1 LKTQALLREAASVL
15 RQGQAALDG
24 LAGGLARACA
34 PGGPSAAAALDRFQ
48 PEGFRL
54 AQLAAQVHAAQ
65 SALPAAELGE
75 LEALLTLAGAGMTA
89 NLLREQMPLL
99 AAQIG
104 GTDGAAARF
113 AEDPRVFDLVR
124 VASGTE
130 FNGTVLAEIERR
142 QSFGSD
148 GLDEER
154 RLLRE
159 SFRDFAERRVQP
171 LAERFHREDLLI
183 PDELIRQAAELGC
196 FGLSIP
202 EAYGGVQSRPDALG
216 MVLVTEALC
225 RTSLIFGSLI
235 TRPEILARALL
246 KGGTERQRKRFL
258 PPMASGE
265 KMIAISVTE
274 PDFGSDVAGL
284 QCRARPTP
292 EGWRLTGTKLW
303 CTFAGRA
310 EWIGLLARSE
320 DNPALGAKGLSMFVV
335 EKPAFRE
342 HDFEHRPPGGGRMA
356 GRAIPTM
363 GYRGMHS
370 YELSF
375 EDYLV
380 AAENLVGE
388 EGGRGKG
395 FYLQMEGFAYGRL
408 QTAGRALG
416 VMQAALEAAEAYA
429 HERHVFGRPLIRF
442 PLTQEKLVRMAAMV
456 QSCRQGTYAAARALD
471 GIPDGAAVAGAPAAA
486 ALQAQMAASLVKF
499 QACRQAEWITR
510 EAQQIHGGMG
520 YAEEFAVSRLFAD
533 ARVLSIFEG
542 AEEVLALKVILPALL
557 KAQGG

>member
-1 LKTQALLREAASVL
+1 MKTQALLHEAASIL
-15 RQGQAALDG
+15 RQGESALGAVAAGMARSCARGGRLD
-24 LAGGLARACA
+24 AG
-34 PGGPSAAAALDRFQ
+34 ALERFQ

-54 AQLAAQVHAAQ
+54 AHLFAQTYAAL
-65 SALPAAELGE
+65 STLPVADLGE
-75 LEALLTLAGAGMTA
+75 VEALLTLAGAGMTA
-89 NLLREQMPLL
+89 NLLREQLPLL

-104 GTDGAAARF
+104 GAGDAAARF
-113 AEDPRVFDLVR
+113 AEAPRVFDLVR
-124 VASGTE
+124 VTGGTE
-130 FNGTVLAEIERR
+130 FNGAAMAEIERL

-148 GLDEER
+148 GLDGE
-154 RLLRE
+154 RLLLRR
-159 SFRDFAERRVQP
+159 SFRDFSERRVQP
-171 LAERFHREDLLI
+171 FAERFHREDLLI

-202 EAYGGVQSRPDALG
+202 EAYGGVQERPDALG
-216 MVLVTEALC
+216 MVLVTEELC

-246 KGGTERQRKRFL
+246 KGGTERQRRRFL
-258 PPMASGE
+258 PAMASGG
-265 KMIAISVTE
+265 KMVAISVTE
-274 PDFGSDVAGL
+274 PDFGSDVAGI
-284 QCRARPTP
+284 QCAARRTAD
-292 EGWRLTGTKLW
+292 GWRLTGTKLW

-320 DNPALGAKGLSMFVV
+320 PGPALGAKGLSLFVV

-342 HDFEHRPPGGGRMA
+342 RDFEYRAPGGGRLA

-375 EDYLV
+375 EDYPV
-380 AAENLVGE
+380 PAENLVGE
-388 EGGRGKG
+388 EQGRGQG

-408 QTAGRALG
+408 QTAARALG
-416 VMQAALEAAEAYA
+416 VMQAALEAAESYA
-429 HERHVFGRPLIRF
+429 RDRHVFGRPLERY

-456 QSCRQGTYAAARALD
+456 QACRQGTYAAARALD
-471 GIPDGAAVAGAPAAA
+471 EVADGAPAATRM
-486 ALQAQMAASLVKF
+486 QAQMAASLVKF

-520 YAEEFAVSRLFAD
+520 YAEEFPVSRLFAD

-542 AEEVLALKVILPALL
+542 AEEVLALRVILPALL
-557 KAQGG
+557 KAHGG